1 MIAARAML
9 VLVGLCGSF
18 AVTARDTADTL
29 PTTEPPAPPPGVPAA
44 GPDTAPLPPGTDTP
58 AWDAIR
64 QRCAIAIDERSCIE
78 SARHDRS
85 RQTPATA
92 PATAPAPAPAPH

>member
-1 MIAARAML
+1 MSARRLLGVVAGGVLAAA
-9 VLVGLCGSF
+9 VL
-18 AVTARDTADTL
+18 AQDKNETL

-44 GPDTAPLPPGTDTP
+44 GPDTAPLPQGTDTP

-78 SARHDRS
+78 AARRDEAR
-85 RQTPATA
+85 RA
-92 PATAPAPAPAPH
+92 PGPPPPH

>member
-1 MIAARAML
+1 MSVRLLLGLVVVVFAGAVAA
-9 VLVGLCGSF
+9 GES
-18 AVTARDTADTL
+18 DESL

-44 GPDTAPLPPGTDTP
+44 GPDTAPPPQGTDTP

-78 SARHDRS
+78 AARRDEAQRV
-85 RQTPATA
+85 PG
-92 PATAPAPAPAPH
+92 PPPPH